1 LVGAARFLAAGALPG
16 AELRLGLDPDLAP
29 RLAGKL
35 AALAGPDVA
44 VEVAEAW
51 SRDLVEAVRS
61 GERDAAAV
69 LWAPAGAE
77 PGLTSEDLP
86 ADDLVLVAAAGMRLA
101 LGDEVD
107 AEAVARAT
115 LLLPPQGSEVAG
127 RARAER
133 RALGLE
139 PARVATLGSAA
150 AVRAAVSAGAGIGAG
165 LASAFEAEVAA
176 GWLTATRLGPAGA
189 LRPRLVVSDR
199 LPPALADE
207 VRAAAGLAR
216 RLPVTAMAAGTAPR
230 EEAVPGGW
238 KTGSPHRPP
247 TTRGPRRS
255 RGATTRPAHR
265 TAAPP
270 SAAWTPAAPARAG
283 CSWTERASPWRRAR
297 SGPSRPSTWTAT
309 TARP

>member
-1 LVGAARFLAAGALPG
+1 VARLAENAARQDMRPMHNGRVPELPDAETLITLLTLHETGSESAAAELLGVGQSSVSRRIATLQRMTPEPLTVRTATGTKLTPAGQRLLPFAREARAALVGAARFLAAGALPG

-127 RARAER
+127 RARAEM

-207 VRAAAGLAR
+207 V
-216 RLPVTAMAAGTAPR
+216 
-230 EEAVPGGW
+230 
-238 KTGSPHRPP
+238 
-247 TTRGPRRS
+247 
-255 RGATTRPAHR
+255 
-265 TAAPP
+265 
-270 SAAWTPAAPARAG
+270 
-283 CSWTERASPWRRAR
+283 
-297 SGPSRPSTWTAT
+297 
-309 TARP
+309 

>member
-1 LVGAARFLAAGALPG
+1 MHNGRVPELPDAETLITLLTLHETGSESAAAELLGVGQSSVSRRIATLQRMTPEPLTVRTATGTKLTPAGQRLLPFAREARAALVGAARFLAAGALPG

-127 RARAER
+127 RARAEM
-133 RALGLE
+133 RALGLK

-216 RLPVTAMAAGTAPR
+216 RLPVTAMAAGTAP
-230 EEAVPGGW
+230 
-238 KTGSPHRPP
+238 
-247 TTRGPRRS
+247 
-255 RGATTRPAHR
+255 
-265 TAAPP
+265 
-270 SAAWTPAAPARAG
+270 
-283 CSWTERASPWRRAR
+283 
-297 SGPSRPSTWTAT
+297 
-309 TARP
+309 

>member
-1 LVGAARFLAAGALPG
+1 MHNGRVPELPDAETLITLLTLHETGSESAAAELLGVGQSSVSRRIATLQRMTPEPLTVRTATGTKLTPAGQRLLPFAREARAALVGAARFLAAGALPG

-127 RARAER
+127 RARAEM

-216 RLPVTAMAAGTAPR
+216 RLPVTAMAAGTAP
-230 EEAVPGGW
+230 
-238 KTGSPHRPP
+238 
-247 TTRGPRRS
+247 
-255 RGATTRPAHR
+255 
-265 TAAPP
+265 
-270 SAAWTPAAPARAG
+270 
-283 CSWTERASPWRRAR
+283 
-297 SGPSRPSTWTAT
+297 
-309 TARP
+309 